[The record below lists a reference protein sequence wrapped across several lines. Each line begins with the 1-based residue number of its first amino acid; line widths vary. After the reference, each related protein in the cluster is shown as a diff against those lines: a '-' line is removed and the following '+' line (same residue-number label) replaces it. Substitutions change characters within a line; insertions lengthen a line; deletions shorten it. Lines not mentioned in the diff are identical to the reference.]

1 MGQGIVY
8 NGLTKEKTKKR
19 GDIMKNEQQSP
30 SEMLKAFLD
39 FIETAKS
46 EYTYNLEAMKNEER
60 ITQDYLHKL
69 ELEGLNCRER
79 SKIATQLVI
88 NRQNRRQYKD
98 AVEELEPIVQFFEE
112 TQNRITLRKMS
123 ELLGAVRK
131 VENYHQRRIYTPKA
145 IARDEKKEKSAD
157 YLSEVL

>member
-1 MGQGIVY
+1 
-8 NGLTKEKTKKR
+8 
-19 GDIMKNEQQSP
+19 MKNEQQSP

-39 FIETAKS
+39 FIEAAKS